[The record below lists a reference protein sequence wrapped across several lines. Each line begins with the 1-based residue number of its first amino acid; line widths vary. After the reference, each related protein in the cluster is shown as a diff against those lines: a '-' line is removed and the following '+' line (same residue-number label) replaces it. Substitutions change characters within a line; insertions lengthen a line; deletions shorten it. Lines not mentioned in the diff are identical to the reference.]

1 MLDRPPPVPVSHS
14 LGGGTVGQVSLKALA
29 AKVLRCPKAVYQP
42 GQLQDPC
49 TETVPLSR
57 TSGRGTAGQTLE
69 WDADD
74 WRGFFEERA
83 AIAEHDGGVSCAE
96 AEARAWKWTVAEWLN
111 QHMPRS
117 ESDRCACCGT
127 SNRNGTGVVVP
138 FGTEAAGHVWLHPE
152 CHGPFMARRR
162 AEAVAALAEMGVTP
176 QAGTQGA

>member
-1 MLDRPPPVPVSHS
+1 MLDRPPPVPPSHF
-14 LGGGTVGQVSLKALA
+14 LEGGTVGQVSLKALA
-29 AKVLRCPKAVYQP
+29 AKVLRCPTAVDQP

-57 TSGRGTAGQTLE
+57 TSGRGTAGQALE

-74 WRGFFEERA
+74 WHGFFEERA
-83 AIAEHDGGVSCAE
+83 AIAEHDGGLSRAE

-117 ESDRCACCGT
+117 ESDRCAWCGT
-127 SNRNGTGVVVP
+127 SNRNGAGVVVP

-176 QAGTQGA
+176 RAGTLGA

>member
-14 LGGGTVGQVSLKALA
+14 LEGGTVGQVSLKALA

-57 TSGRGTAGQTLE
+57 TSGRGTAGQALE

-83 AIAEHDGGVSCAE
+83 AIAEHDGGLSRPE
-96 AEARAWKWTVAEWLN
+96 AEARAFEFCIVEWMN
-111 QHMPRS
+111 RNPARS
-117 ESDRCACCGT
+117 ESGRCA
-127 SNRNGTGVVVP
+127 
-138 FGTEAAGHVWLHPE
+138 
-152 CHGPFMARRR
+152 
-162 AEAVAALAEMGVTP
+162 
-176 QAGTQGA
+176 